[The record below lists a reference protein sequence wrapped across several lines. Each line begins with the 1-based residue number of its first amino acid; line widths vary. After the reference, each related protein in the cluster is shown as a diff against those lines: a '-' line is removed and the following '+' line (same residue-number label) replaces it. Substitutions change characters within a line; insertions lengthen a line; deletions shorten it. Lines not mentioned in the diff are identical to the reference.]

1 MKANSTKINNIPL
14 KVWDSSSQNWILTT
28 FRLHNLLGKRILKLL
43 QKELPHKIWSSSIR
57 FDKQNLIEIYTREN
71 ENKYTKYRRYVIKEI
86 SDYQYAVYE
95 DLEYNY
101 DTDHVMNLTQ
111 IGSIPTY
118 KIVIS
123 YIRVKSIKILDKLY
137 RLKYQHNSSMQLN
150 QMIGIE
156 ANRSI
161 LSGLKVK

>member
-1 MKANSTKINNIPL
+1 MIPNSSKINNIPL
-14 KVWDSSSQNWILTT
+14 NVWNNNTNYKSWIPTS

-43 QKELPHKIWSSSIR
+43 QKELPHKIYNSCIR
-57 FDKQNLIEIYTREN
+57 FDRQNLIEIYTREN
-71 ENKYTKYRRYVIKEI
+71 EDKYTKYRRYVIKEI

-137 RLKYQHNSSMQLN
+137 KLKYQHNNSIQLN
-150 QMIGIE
+150 QISRI
-156 ANRSI
+156 
-161 LSGLKVK
+161 